1 MFHYKNDINLK
12 PVYNLAPLNAL
23 LTLVLISSLFLR
35 FFIFSYFIVLIYIL
49 FFIDRRFAL
58 KHNILIE
65 DDHQHI
71 YPFVDSIFNYKVFI
85 TSKAPQKL
93 KIRFGLEQNYFAN
106 QNRSQIIETQLNPN
120 EMTVISLPITVN
132 KRGRFE
138 VYIYE
143 VEIEGFF
150 RLLRY
155 KVEQPFSLSTLYAGY
170 GTYNPKNVKHQQ
182 SLDETGRKVIGPSND
197 KYSNLLYQYDM
208 PFHLIDFNASLKAN
222 ELLVKQTEIYETNQ
236 IILSA
241 NVLSNQHIHHKI
253 EEILKSLSDY
263 AYTYFN
269 QHMSFF
275 IAINIKTRLVSDEP
289 VVIAIK
295 NAGDIQAMHRAIA
308 EFNQDSYTFHF
319 GNLVDEVL
327 HSYKV
332 NQWIHFGD
340 IKDNEVM
347 KIKQSMIHFERGEI
361 DAI

>member
-12 PVYNLAPLNAL
+12 PVYNLAPVNAL
-23 LTLVLISSLFLR
+23 LILVLISSLFLR

-49 FFIDRRFAL
+49 FFLDRRFAL
-58 KHNILIE
+58 KHAILIE
-65 DDHQHI
+65 DDQQHTF
-71 YPFVDSIFNYKVFI
+71 PFVDSNFNYKVFI
-85 TSKAPQKL
+85 ASKSSQKL
-93 KIRFGLEQNYFAN
+93 KVRFGLEQNYFAN
-106 QNRSQIIETQLNPN
+106 QNRSQIIKTVLNPN

-132 KRGRFE
+132 KRGRFK

-150 RLLRY
+150 KLLRY
-155 KVEQPFSLSTLYAGY
+155 KVDQPFSLSTLYASY
-170 GTYNPKNVKHQQ
+170 GTYNQKNIEHAL

-197 KYSNLLYQYDM
+197 KYSNSPYQYDL

-222 ELLVKQTEIYETNQ
+222 ELLVKQTEVYEANQ
-236 IILSA
+236 IMLSA
-241 NVLSNQHIHHKI
+241 NVLTNQHIHHKI

-263 AYTYFN
+263 AHTYFE

-275 IAINIKTRLVSDEP
+275 IAINIKTSLISDEP
-289 VVIAIK
+289 VVIVIK
-295 NAGDIQAMHRAIA
+295 NTGDMLAMHRAIA

-319 GNLVDEVL
+319 SNLVDEVL

-332 NQWIHFGD
+332 TRWIHFGE
-340 IKDNEVM
+340 IKDSEVM
-347 KIKQSMIHFERGEI
+347 KIKHNMIHFERGEI